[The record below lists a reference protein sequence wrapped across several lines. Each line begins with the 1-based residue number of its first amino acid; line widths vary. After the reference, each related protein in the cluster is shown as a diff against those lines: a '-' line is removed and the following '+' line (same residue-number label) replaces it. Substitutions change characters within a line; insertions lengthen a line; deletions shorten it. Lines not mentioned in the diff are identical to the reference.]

1 MVLRRKCPGLKP
13 VTEAMDSRS
22 WMLEVRSWKVKEMI
36 KSYKDLEVY
45 QSAYQLAINVHQM
58 TQNYPDYERY
68 ELGGQLR
75 RAATSIPMNIAEGYG
90 KKRSVKDFKRFL
102 LMALG
107 SCNEVQVLLDMSKDL
122 GYIGESKHGKLTKE
136 YEILG
141 RRLNV
146 MIDKWQTK
154 PSS

>member
-1 MVLRRKCPGLKP
+1 
-13 VTEAMDSRS
+13 
-22 WMLEVRSWKVKEMI
+22 MI

-45 QSAYQLAINVHQM
+45 QTAYQLAINIHQT
-58 TQNYPDYERY
+58 TQKYPDYERY

-90 KKRSVKDFKRFL
+90 KKRSERDFKRFL

-107 SCNEVQVLLDMSKDL
+107 SCNEVQVLLEMSKDL
-122 GYIGESKHGKLTKE
+122 NYIDEQKHVNLTNE

-146 MIDKWQTK
+146 MIDKWHTK
-154 PSS
+154 PGR

>member
-22 WMLEVRSWKVKEMI
+22 WMLEVRSWKVKAMI

-45 QSAYQLAINVHQM
+45 QSAYQLAINVHQV
-58 TQNYPDYERY
+58 TQKYPDYERY
-68 ELGGQLR
+68 EMGGQLR

-90 KKRSVKDFKRFL
+90 KKRSVNDFKRFL

-122 GYIGESKHGKLTKE
+122 KYIDEQKHTELTNE
-136 YEILG
+136 YDILG

-146 MIDKWQTK
+146 MIEKWQTK
-154 PSS
+154 PRP

>member
-1 MVLRRKCPGLKP
+1 
-13 VTEAMDSRS
+13 
-22 WMLEVRSWKVKEMI
+22 MI

-45 QSAYQLAINVHQM
+45 QSSYQLAIEVHQM
-58 TQNYPDYERY
+58 TQKYPEYERY

-75 RAATSIPMNIAEGYG
+75 RSATSIAMNIAEGYG
-90 KKRSVKDFKRFL
+90 KKRSDKDFKRFL
-102 LMALG
+102 MMALG

-122 GYIGESKHGKLTKE
+122 KYIEERRHEYLTEE

-146 MIDKWQTK
+146 MIERWQTK
-154 PSS
+154 PNI

>member
-1 MVLRRKCPGLKP
+1 
-13 VTEAMDSRS
+13 
-22 WMLEVRSWKVKEMI
+22 MI

-45 QSAYQLAINVHQM
+45 QSAYQLAITIHQS
-58 TQNYPDYERY
+58 TQKYPDYERY

-90 KKRSVKDFKRFL
+90 KKRSDKDFKRFL

-107 SCNEVQVLLDMSKDL
+107 SCNEVQVILDMSK
-122 GYIGESKHGKLTKE
+122 YIDELRHDQLTKE
-136 YEILG
+136 YDILG

-146 MIDKWQTK
+146 MIERWLTK
-154 PSS
+154 PST